1 MRRSIPLLLVL
12 SGVAACAPTGST
24 SPGAWLQAAS
34 EEPARCFQQD
44 RIINF
49 KAGETQQVY
58 VRIFG
63 GDVFAIRGGGCPD
76 LGSTN
81 AFSITPATSV
91 GSRICVGDSVRIAVP
106 NTRFGPDQCL
116 ARVERSLSPAEVEA
130 LPGIQRP

>member
-1 MRRSIPLLLVL
+1 MRRSIALLFVL
-12 SGVAACAPTGST
+12 SGVAACAPTGEAA
-24 SPGAWLQAAS
+24 PGARLQAAS
-34 EEPARCFQQD
+34 DEPARCFQQD

-76 LGSTN
+76 VSTSN
-81 AFSITPATSV
+81 VFSLTPATGV

-116 ARVERSLSPAEVEA
+116 ARVERSLTPAEVEA